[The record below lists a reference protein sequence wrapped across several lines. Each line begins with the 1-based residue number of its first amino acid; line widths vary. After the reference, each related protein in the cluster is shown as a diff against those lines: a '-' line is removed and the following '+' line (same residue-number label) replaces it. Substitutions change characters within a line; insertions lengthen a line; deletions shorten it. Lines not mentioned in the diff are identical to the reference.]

1 MFQDL
6 RVPISKGLTIEYFFR
21 QCMNTFIYVLV
32 LFYKIFNNCNYLTI
46 CHLQNLSIITVY
58 FTLTVTVKLTAF
70 HASVTSCNMLPLHFL
85 HSWPISTNFKN
96 VYTYIVCYIMN
107 LMFDMETCY
116 LTGPKG
122 EKGNSGITGS
132 PGTQG
137 APGIPGEK
145 VRSRV

>member
-1 MFQDL
+1 
-6 RVPISKGLTIEYFFR
+6 
-21 QCMNTFIYVLV
+21 
-32 LFYKIFNNCNYLTI
+32 
-46 CHLQNLSIITVY
+46 
-58 FTLTVTVKLTAF
+58 
-70 HASVTSCNMLPLHFL
+70 
-85 HSWPISTNFKN
+85 
-96 VYTYIVCYIMN
+96 MN

>member
-1 MFQDL
+1 
-6 RVPISKGLTIEYFFR
+6 
-21 QCMNTFIYVLV
+21 
-32 LFYKIFNNCNYLTI
+32 
-46 CHLQNLSIITVY
+46 
-58 FTLTVTVKLTAF
+58 
-70 HASVTSCNMLPLHFL
+70 MLHNEP
-85 HSWPISTNFKN
+85 N
-96 VYTYIVCYIMN
+96 VN
-107 LMFDMETCY
+107 METCY